1 MDVLSGRLTIPNGG
15 NVILIDKTIVTN
27 GEYRA
32 INDHADGYKDVTVA
46 LPLGTKSITQNGTYE
61 ASSENY
67 QGYSSVNV
75 NVQPTLG
82 TKSITANGTYNASD
96 SMVDGF
102 SQVLVEVDTSVKN
115 PVYRWWTNNDQTLIV
130 REKISD
136 GSFRWYFNNVYI
148 PKKPFLSVPSN
159 LSRFIKNR
167 TIVGEWVTRDTYKY
181 QVGFYDSTIRLWSEG
196 LWYNIAGN
204 ATAIMES
211 TDSDSSGSSPVIHTW
226 EEPTFDPING

>member
-1 MDVLSGRLTIPNGG
+1 MDVLSGKLTIPSGG
-15 NVILIDKTIVTN
+15 NVTLIDKTIVTN

-32 INDHADGYKDVTVA
+32 INDHADGYKNVTVA

-115 PVYRWWTNNDQTLIV
+115 PVYRWWTNNNQTLIV

-136 GSFRWYFNNVYI
+136 GSFRWYFNWFEI
-148 PKKPFLSVPSN
+148 TRSGWITPVPSN
-159 LSRFIKNR
+159 LQRFIKNSVCAYCR
-167 TIVGEWVTRDTYKY
+167 VLNQSDYFN
-181 QVGFYDSTIRLWSEG
+181 VGFYQNKMSLRVYSKTQYATGSCQTI
-196 LWYNIAGN
+196 I
-204 ATAIMES
+204 ES
-211 TDSDSSGSSPVIHTW
+211 TYTGDSNPYSWI
-226 EEPTFDPING
+226 EPTFDPING